1 MKNYTINIQRV
12 IRMER
17 LFNQVLRLK
26 SKHPRTLADQRA
38 MRQSLALLAS
48 YYSSW
53 EWKEDFAAD
62 EAGLL
67 PKSLKRGILSEDG
80 LWNLLYSYCRDIG

>member
-26 SKHPRTLADQRA
+26 SKHPRTLAEQRA
-38 MRQSLALLAS
+38 MRQSLAVLAS
-48 YYSSW
+48 YYSSR

-62 EAGLL
+62 EARLF
-67 PKSLKRGILSEDG
+67 PRSLKRGILSEDG
-80 LWNLLYSYCRDIG
+80 LWNLLYGY

>member
-26 SKHPRTLADQRA
+26 SKHPRTLAEQRA
-38 MRQSLALLAS
+38 MRQSLAVLAS
-48 YYSSW
+48 YYSSR

-62 EAGLL
+62 EAGLF
-67 PKSLKRGILSEDG
+67 PRSLKRGILSEDG
-80 LWNLLYSYCRDIG
+80 LWNLLSGY

>member
-1 MKNYTINIQRV
+1 MNNYTINIQR
-12 IRMER
+12 IIKMER

-26 SKHPRTLADQRA
+26 SKHPRTLAEQRA
-38 MRQSLALLAS
+38 MRQSLAVLAS

-62 EAGLL
+62 EAGLF
-67 PKSLKRGILSEDG
+67 PISLKRGILSEDG
-80 LWNLLYSYCRDIG
+80 LWNLLYGY

>member
-1 MKNYTINIQRV
+1 MNNYTINIQRI

-17 LFNQVLRLK
+17 LFCQVLQLK
-26 SKHPRTLADQRA
+26 SKHPRTLAEQRA
-38 MRQSLALLAS
+38 MRQSLAVLAS
-48 YYSSW
+48 YYSSR

-62 EAGLL
+62 EAGLF

-80 LWNLLYSYCRDIG
+80 LWNLLSGY

>member
-12 IRMER
+12 IKMER

-26 SKHPRTLADQRA
+26 SKRHRNLAEQRA
-38 MRQSLALLAS
+38 MRQSLAVLAS
-48 YYSSW
+48 YYSSR

-62 EAGLL
+62 EAGLF

-80 LWNLLYSYCRDIG
+80 LWNLLSGY

>member
-1 MKNYTINIQRV
+1 MNNCTINIQRI

-17 LFNQVLRLK
+17 LYCQVLQLK
-26 SKHPRTLADQRA
+26 SKHPRTLAEQRA
-38 MRQSLALLAS
+38 MRQSLAVLAS
-48 YYSSW
+48 YYSSR

-67 PKSLKRGILSEDG
+67 PRSLKRDILSEDG
-80 LWNLLYSYCRDIG
+80 LWNLLSGY

>member
-1 MKNYTINIQRV
+1 MNNYTINIQRV
-12 IRMER
+12 IKMER

-26 SKHPRTLADQRA
+26 SKHPRTLAEQRA
-38 MRQSLALLAS
+38 MRQSLAVLAS

-62 EAGLL
+62 EAGLF
-67 PKSLKRGILSEDG
+67 PRSLKRGILSEDG
-80 LWNLLYSYCRDIG
+80 LWNLLNGY

>member
-26 SKHPRTLADQRA
+26 SKLPRTLAEQRA
-38 MRQSLALLAS
+38 MRQSLAVLAS
-48 YYSSW
+48 YYSSR

-80 LWNLLYSYCRDIG
+80 LWNLLSGY

>member
-1 MKNYTINIQRV
+1 
-12 IRMER
+12 MER

-26 SKHPRTLADQRA
+26 SKHPRTLAEQRA
-38 MRQSLALLAS
+38 MRQSLDVLAS
-48 YYSSW
+48 YYSSR

-80 LWNLLYSYCRDIG
+80 LWNLLYGHCRDIG

>member
-1 MKNYTINIQRV
+1 MKNCTINIQRI

-26 SKHPRTLADQRA
+26 SKHPRTLAEQRA
-38 MRQSLALLAS
+38 MRQSLAVLAS
-48 YYSSW
+48 YYSSR

-62 EAGLL
+62 EAGLF
-67 PKSLKRGILSEDG
+67 PRSLKRGILSEDG
-80 LWNLLYSYCRDIG
+80 LWNLLSGY

>member
-1 MKNYTINIQRV
+1 
-12 IRMER
+12 MER
-17 LFNQVLRLK
+17 LYCQVLRLK
-26 SKHPRTLADQRA
+26 SKRHRNLAEQRV
-38 MRQSLALLAS
+38 MRQSLAVLVS

-62 EAGLL
+62 EAGLF

-80 LWNLLYSYCRDIG
+80 LWNLLYGY

>member
-1 MKNYTINIQRV
+1 MKNYAINIQRV
-12 IRMER
+12 IKMER

-26 SKHPRTLADQRA
+26 SKHPRTLAEQRA
-38 MRQSLALLAS
+38 MRQSLAILAS

-53 EWKEDFAAD
+53 EWKQDFAAD
-62 EAGLL
+62 EAGLF

-80 LWNLLYSYCRDIG
+80 LWNLLSGY